1 MALIGDALSS
11 GSSPH
16 VRGALRGNGAC
27 PTGIRDHPR
36 MCGEHR
42 GVNNYNNPTRD
53 HPRMCGEHEGKYEE
67 DSDMPGSSPHV
78 RGARNR
84 DYCRRLDYGII
95 PACAGSTRGS
105 TLSAPLAR
113 DHPRMCGEHAGQKF
127 WFFTKQGSSPH
138 VRGARA
144 LADAVGS
151 CGGIIPACAGSTNET
166 CWGMPHQWDH
176 PRMCGEHV
184 DDRCP

>member
-1 MALIGDALSS
+1 
-11 GSSPH
+11 
-16 VRGALRGNGAC
+16 
-27 PTGIRDHPR
+27 
-36 MCGEHR
+36 
-42 GVNNYNNPTRD
+42 
-53 HPRMCGEHEGKYEE
+53 MCGEHEGKYEE

-151 CGGIIPACAGSTNET
+151 CGGIIPACAGSTIRPST
-166 CWGMPHQWDH
+166 RIFKPWDH
-176 PRMCGEHV
+176 PRMCGEHLV
-184 DDRCP
+184 LDHPRAGRRGSSPHVRGALRLHEDGSASLGIIPACAGSTWRWSE